1 MDDQLWISVLGAIGL
16 LALGLALLAA
26 GGESL
31 VRAASR
37 LATVLGLSPLF
48 IGLTLVAYGTSAP
61 ELVVTSMAALRDLP
75 GVALGN
81 AIGSNIF
88 NSGVVLGIATLI
100 APFPCKTRL
109 IRREVLL
116 GGFATGLVI
125 LLSINGRLAR
135 PESTVLIL
143 ILILYTGWAYR
154 RSTRNAGSPTI
165 IPAAT
170 LAAGPG
176 KLKSG
181 LLVVAGLAMLILGAS
196 WAVDGAVTLAGI
208 LGISETV
215 IGLTVVA
222 AGTSLPELATSTVA
236 ALRGQHEIAIGNVL
250 GSNLFNIL
258 GILGVSGLLR
268 PLMVPSHILRLDL
281 PVALVFA
288 LACIPIGLS
297 GGRVSRMEGAL
308 LLMGYLAYLIALI
321 YLRA

>member
-1 MDDQLWISVLGAIGL
+1 MLETIGL

-31 VRAASR
+31 VRGASR
-37 LATVLGLSPLF
+37 LATALGLTPLF

-88 NSGVVLGIATLI
+88 NSGLVLGIATLI
-100 APFPCKTRL
+100 APFPCKARL

-116 GGFATGLVI
+116 IIFATGLVI

-135 PESTVLIL
+135 PESTVLL
-143 ILILYTGWAYR
+143 LTLVLYTAWAYR
-154 RSTRNAGSPTI
+154 RATGNSEGADVVPVAGLTTAS
-165 IPAAT
+165 
-170 LAAGPG
+170 G

-181 LLVVAGLAMLILGAS
+181 LFIIAGLAMLVIGAR
-196 WAVDGAVTLAGI
+196 WVVDGAVTLAGT
-208 LGISETV
+208 LGVSETV

-236 ALRGQHEIAIGNVL
+236 ALRGEQEIAIGNVL
-250 GSNLFNIL
+250 GSNLFNLL
-258 GILGVSGLLR
+258 GILGISGLLR
-268 PLMVPSHILRLDL
+268 PLPVPSHILRLDL

-288 LACIPIGLS
+288 LACIPIGLT
-297 GGRVSRMEGAL
+297 GGRVSRVEGAL
-308 LLMGYLAYLIALI
+308 LLTGYLAYLAALI